1 MHVTAAVPV
10 YTVIHDVHSVLHAAH
25 CQPLAMSPDRSLPLY
40 LKIKCVINWL
50 PLAPLLLGCLHP
62 IPIGTHQSSI
72 TMPVLSTV
80 ITTVYVVIHIVHH
93 SLLTITSYFRH
104 IIYIILTYLQEFL
117 YLRKL
122 AYEAFF
128 PLFTPLSLRSLR
140 FFLVMNIEASAAL
153 VTA

>member
-1 MHVTAAVPV
+1 MHVTAVPG
-10 YTVIHDVHSVLHAAH
+10 YAVIHDVHSVLSH
-25 CQPLAMSPDRSLPLY
+25 CSLIAPPYVPRPHSPLFSLLY

-50 PLAPLLLGCLHP
+50 PSVPLLLGCLHP

-80 ITTVYVVIHIVHH
+80 ITTVYVVIHVVHH

-122 AYEAFF
+122 AYETFF

-140 FFLVMNIEASAAL
+140 FFW
-153 VTA
+153 